1 MRWLLPTLVS
11 VLALGALGVTS
22 TLALRTLRWPDL
34 ILWTGAAYVCVI
46 AVLLALG
53 RTAVRIVP
61 GTGWAV
67 VTAVLAV
74 GGLIALYLALQRGE
88 PTSVVPVSATYP
100 AITMVL
106 AAIFLSHGV
115 SGTKIAGT
123 ALVIGGVVLITM
135 AA

>member
-1 MRWLLPTLVS
+1 MRWLVPTLLS

-34 ILWTGAAYVCVI
+34 ILWTGATYACV
-46 AVLLALG
+46 VPMLLLLG
-53 RTAVRIVP
+53 RTGIRVAP

-67 VTAVLAV
+67 LSAVLAV
-74 GGLIALYLALQRGE
+74 SGLIALYVALQRGH

-100 AITMVL
+100 AVTMIL
-106 AAIFLSHGV
+106 AAIVFSEGV
-115 SGTKIAGT
+115 SVAKITGT

-135 AA
+135 TP